1 MRFQVLGNF
10 EVLSDTR
17 ARTPSAPKL
26 RRALALLILRHNE
39 VVPTKALIDELWGS
53 RPPDKAIRAVHTYI
67 YELRRSLAR
76 PGGGGELFLQTRPSG
91 YTVRVPESA
100 IDLNSFRVLVKEG
113 REALAAGDPGH
124 AREVLNRALGLWQGS
139 ALGNVDCGELLEAH
153 ATELEESRLRALEMR
168 IEADFQLSRHHEL
181 TGELKALAAARPLHE
196 GIHAKLMLALY
207 RSGRRGEALK
217 VFHDLRRHLVD
228 ELGLEP
234 GPELQRLQCSML
246 AGDPSL
252 DPPAAVPPPPPRRA
266 QPPAPPAQLPRDT
279 VDFTGRQTV
288 LDEVGGLLAAHGDGT
303 GLPVVALVGMP
314 GVGKTATAIHLAH
327 SVRARYPDGQLYVP
341 LGGSQPAAS
350 KVSAA
355 EGMEHILRGIGVAP
369 RDIPPTLGGRMALFR
384 TWSSDRRVLLVLDDA
399 DSPQQV
405 EPLLPGGT
413 GCAVLITGRS
423 LLYGLRGART
433 VALGCLSTAE
443 GGQLL
448 TRLIGRERTDAEP
461 EAVADVVRLAD
472 GLPLAI
478 TFLGERLMA
487 LRPVSISCVLAK
499 IRSAKGQ
506 HRLSELSALGLDLY
520 DRLDSCFRKLDEDA
534 QEAFLRLALMPRRLF
549 TAGQGARALG
559 TDTTTVDVVL
569 MRLVDASLVEVA
581 GERAAGRRHYR
592 YRELVREYALE
603 RMAVTRTAPSVRHFI
618 GF

>member
-10 EVLSDTR
+10 EVLTDTR
-17 ARTPSAPKL
+17 AQTPTAPKL

-67 YELRRSLAR
+67 YELRRGLAR
-76 PGGGGELFLQTRPSG
+76 PDGGELFLQTRPSG

-100 IDLNSFRVLVKEG
+100 IDLNSFRALVKEG
-113 REALAAGDPGH
+113 REALAAGDPEH
-124 AREVLNRALGLWQGS
+124 ARELLNRALGLWQGS
-139 ALGNVDCGELLEAH
+139 ALANVDCGELLEAH

-168 IEADFQLSRHHEL
+168 IEADFRLSRHQEL
-181 TGELKALAAARPLHE
+181 TGELKALAATRPLHE
-196 GIHAKLMLALY
+196 GIHARLMLALY

-217 VFHDLRRHLVD
+217 VFQDLRRHLVD

-234 GPELQRLQCSML
+234 GPELQRLQRSIL

-252 DPPAAVPPPPPRRA
+252 DPPPAAPLPPPRRA
-266 QPPAPPAQLPRDT
+266 RLPAPPAQLPRDI
-279 VDFTGRQTV
+279 VDFTGRQAV

-303 GLPVVALVGMP
+303 GLPVVSLVGMP
-314 GVGKTATAIHLAH
+314 GVGKSATAVHLAH
-327 SVRARYPDGQLYVP
+327 AVRARYPDGQLYVP
-341 LGGSQPAAS
+341 LGGAQTTPT
-350 KVSAA
+350 SAA
-355 EGMEHILRGIGVAP
+355 EGLEHILRGIGVAP
-369 RDIPPTLGGRMALFR
+369 RDIPATLSGRMALYR
-384 TWSSDRRVLLVLDDA
+384 TWTSDRRMLLVLDDA

-413 GCAVLITGRS
+413 GCAVLITSRS

-433 VALGCLSTAE
+433 VTLGCLSTAE

-448 TRLIGRERTDAEP
+448 TRLIGRERTAAEP
-461 EAVADVVRLAD
+461 RAVAEVVRLAD

-478 TFLGERLMA
+478 TFLGERLTAM
-487 LRPVSISCVLAK
+487 RPVSISCVLAK

-520 DRLDSCFRKLDEDA
+520 DRLDGCFRKLDPDA
-534 QEAFLRLALMPRRLF
+534 QEAFLRMALMPRRLF

-559 TDTTTVDVVL
+559 TDTTTADVVL
-569 MRLVDASLVEVA
+569 MRLVDASLMEVA
-581 GERAAGRRHYR
+581 GEPAAGRRHYR
-592 YRELVREYALE
+592 LRELVHEYALE
-603 RMAVTRTAPSVRHFI
+603 RMAVTRTAPAVRHFI

>member
-10 EVLSDTR
+10 EVLDESR
-17 ARTPSAPKL
+17 VRTPSAPKL
-26 RRALALLILRHNE
+26 RRTLALLILRHNE
-39 VVPTKALIDELWGS
+39 VVPTKDLIDELWGS
-53 RPPDKAIRAVHTYI
+53 SPPDKAIRAVHTYV

-76 PGGGGELFLQTRPSG
+76 PGRGGELLLQTRPGG

-100 IDLNSFRVLVKEG
+100 IDLNSFRALVEEG
-113 REALAAGDPGH
+113 REVLAAGDPGH
-124 AREVLNRALGLWQGS
+124 AREALNRALGMWQGS
-139 ALGNVDCGELLEAH
+139 ALANVDCGELLEAH
-153 ATELEESRLRALEMR
+153 AAELEERRLRALEMR
-168 IEADFQLSRHHEL
+168 VEADFQLGRHHEL
-181 TGELKALAAARPLHE
+181 NGELKALAAARPLHE

-234 GPELQRLQCSML
+234 GPELQRLQRSML

-252 DPPAAVPPPPPRRA
+252 DPPVAPPPPPRRA

-288 LDEVGGLLAAHGDGT
+288 LDEVAGLLAAHGDTT
-303 GLPVVALVGMP
+303 GLPVVSLVGMP
-314 GVGKTATAIHLAH
+314 GVGKTATAVHLAH
-327 SVRARYPDGQLYVP
+327 AVRARYPDGQLYVP
-341 LGGSQPAAS
+341 LGGSQPTPAT
-350 KVSAA
+350 AA
-355 EGMEHILRGIGVAP
+355 EAMEHILRGIGVAP
-369 RDIPPTLGGRMALFR
+369 RDIPTTLGGRTALFR

-399 DSPQQV
+399 DSPLQV

-413 GCAVLITGRS
+413 GCAVLITARS

-448 TRLIGRERTDAEP
+448 TRLIGREWGDAEP

-534 QEAFLRLALMPRRLF
+534 QEAFLRLALIPLRLF
-549 TAGQGARALG
+549 SAGQGARALG
-559 TDTTTVDVVL
+559 MDTTTADVVL

-581 GERAAGRRHYR
+581 EERAAGGRHYR
-592 YRELVREYALE
+592 FREPVRAYALE
-603 RMAVTRTAPSVRHFI
+603 KVAVARTAPSVRHLM

>member
-1 MRFQVLGNF
+1 MRFQVLGSF
-10 EVLSDTR
+10 EVLDDSR
-17 ARTPSAPKL
+17 VRTPSAPKL
-26 RRALALLILRHNE
+26 RRTLALLILRHNE

-53 RPPDKAIRAVHTYI
+53 SPPDKAIRAVHTYV
-67 YELRRSLAR
+67 YELRRNLAR
-76 PGGGGELFLQTRPSG
+76 PGCGGELLLQTRPGG
-91 YTVRVPESA
+91 YAARVPESA
-100 IDLNSFRVLVKEG
+100 IDLNSFRVLVEEG
-113 REALAAGDPGH
+113 REVLAAGDPGH
-124 AREVLNRALGLWQGS
+124 ARGVLNRALGMWQGS
-139 ALGNVDCGELLEAH
+139 ALANVDCGELLEAH
-153 ATELEESRLRALEMR
+153 ATALEERRLRALEMR
-168 IEADFQLSRHHEL
+168 VEADFQLGRHHEL
-181 TGELKALAAARPLHE
+181 NGELKALAAARPLHE

-234 GPELQRLQCSML
+234 GAELQRLQRSML

-252 DPPAAVPPPPPRRA
+252 DPPTAPPPPPRRV

-279 VDFTGRQTV
+279 VDFTGRQAV
-288 LDEVGGLLAAHGDGT
+288 LDEIAGLLAAHGDTT
-303 GLPVVALVGMP
+303 GLPVVSLVGMP

-327 SVRARYPDGQLYVP
+327 AVRARYPDGQLYVP
-341 LGGSQPAAS
+341 LGGSQPTPAT
-350 KVSAA
+350 AA
-355 EGMEHILRGIGVAP
+355 EAMEHILRGIGVAP
-369 RDIPPTLGGRMALFR
+369 RDIPTTLGGRTALFR

-399 DSPQQV
+399 DSPRQV

-413 GCAVLITGRS
+413 GCAVLITARS

-487 LRPVSISCVLAK
+487 LRPVGISCVLAK
-499 IRSAKGQ
+499 IRSAKGR

-520 DRLDSCFRKLDEDA
+520 DRLDSCFRKLDENT
-534 QEAFLRLALMPRRLF
+534 QEAFLRLALIPQRLF

-559 TDTTTVDVVL
+559 TDTTTADVVL
-569 MRLVDASLVEVA
+569 MRLVDASLVEVSE
-581 GERAAGRRHYR
+581 ERAAGGRHYR
-592 YRELVREYALE
+592 FREPVREYALE
-603 RMAVTRTAPSVRHFI
+603 KVAVARTAPSVRHFM

>member
-10 EVLSDTR
+10 EVLAD
-17 ARTPSAPKL
+17 ARVLTPTAPKL

-53 RPPDKAIRAVHTYI
+53 SPPDKALRAVHTYI
-67 YELRRSLAR
+67 YELRRGLAR
-76 PGGGGELFLQTRPSG
+76 PDDGGQPFLQTRPSG
-91 YTVRVPESA
+91 YVVRVPESA
-100 IDLNSFRVLVKEG
+100 IDLTSFRVLVEEG
-113 REALAAGDPGH
+113 REARAAGDPGQ
-124 AREVLNRALGLWQGS
+124 ARVLLNRALGLWQGS
-139 ALGNVDCGELLEAH
+139 ALANVDRGPLLEAH

-168 IEADFQLSRHHEL
+168 IDADFQLGRHHEL
-181 TGELKALAAARPLHE
+181 TGELKVLAASGPLHE

-217 VFHDLRRHLVD
+217 VFHDLRRQLID

-234 GPELQRLQCSML
+234 GPEIQRLQRSML
-246 AGDPSL
+246 VGDPSL
-252 DPPAAVPPPPPRRA
+252 DPPPAPLRPPRRA
-266 QPPAPPAQLPRDT
+266 YPPPAQLPRDT
-279 VDFTGRQTV
+279 VDFTGRQAE
-288 LDEVGGLLAAHGDGT
+288 LDEAGHLLAAHGDGT
-303 GLPVVALVGMP
+303 GLPVVSLVGMA

-327 SVRARYPDGQLYVP
+327 AVRSRYPDGQLYVP
-341 LGGSQPAAS
+341 LGGSQPVPAT
-350 KVSAA
+350 AA
-355 EGMEHILRGIGVAP
+355 EGMEHILRAIGVAP
-369 RDIPPTLGGRMALFR
+369 RDIPATPTGRTALFR

-413 GCAVLITGRS
+413 GCAVLITSRS

-443 GGQLL
+443 GERLL

-461 EAVADVVRLAD
+461 QAVAEVVRVVD

-478 TFLGERLMA
+478 TFLGERLTAM
-487 LRPVSISCVLAK
+487 RSVSVAHVLAK

-506 HRLSELSALGLDLY
+506 HRLSEFSALGLDLY
-520 DRLDSCFRKLDEDA
+520 DRLDSCFRKLDGDA
-534 QEAFLRLALMPRRLF
+534 QAAFLRLAVIPRPLF
-549 TAGQGARALG
+549 TAGEGARALG
-559 TDTTTVDVVL
+559 TDTTTADVVL
-569 MRLVDASLVEVA
+569 MRLVDTSLVEVA
-581 GERAAGRRHYR
+581 GERAAGRRQYR
-592 YRELVREYALE
+592 FRELVRAYALE
-603 RMAVTRTAPSVRHFI
+603 RMVAGRAVPAVRHFM

>member
-10 EVLSDTR
+10 EVLDDSR
-17 ARTPSAPKL
+17 VRTPSAPKL
-26 RRALALLILRHNE
+26 RRTLALLILRHNE
-39 VVPTKALIDELWGS
+39 VVPTKDLIDELWGS
-53 RPPDKAIRAVHTYI
+53 SPPDKAIRAVHTYI

-76 PGGGGELFLQTRPSG
+76 PGCGGELLLQTRPGG

-100 IDLNSFRVLVKEG
+100 IDFNSFRALVEEG
-113 REALAAGDPGH
+113 REVLAAGDPGH
-124 AREVLNRALGLWQGS
+124 AREVLNRALGMWQGS
-139 ALGNVDCGELLEAH
+139 ALANVDRGELLEAH
-153 ATELEESRLRALEMR
+153 ATELEERRLRALEMR
-168 IEADFQLSRHHEL
+168 VEADFQLGRHHEL
-181 TGELKALAAARPLHE
+181 NGELKALAAARPLHE
-196 GIHAKLMLALY
+196 GIHAKLMLALH

-234 GPELQRLQCSML
+234 GPELQRLQRSML

-252 DPPAAVPPPPPRRA
+252 DPPAAPPPPPRRV

-288 LDEVGGLLAAHGDGT
+288 LDEIASLLAAYGDTT
-303 GLPVVALVGMP
+303 GLPVVSLVGMP

-327 SVRARYPDGQLYVP
+327 AVRARYPDGQLYVP
-341 LGGSQPAAS
+341 LGGSQPNPAT
-350 KVSAA
+350 AA
-355 EGMEHILRGIGVAP
+355 EAMEHILRGIGVAP
-369 RDIPPTLGGRMALFR
+369 RDIPTTLGGRTALFR

-413 GCAVLITGRS
+413 GCAVLITARS

-448 TRLIGRERTDAEP
+448 TRLIGREWTDAEP

-534 QEAFLRLALMPRRLF
+534 QECFLRLALIRHRLF

-559 TDTTTVDVVL
+559 TDTTTADVVL
-569 MRLVDASLVEVA
+569 MRLVDASLLEVSE
-581 GERAAGRRHYR
+581 ERAAGGRHYR
-592 YRELVREYALE
+592 FREPVRTYALE
-603 RMAVTRTAPSVRHFI
+603 KVAVARTAPSVRHFM